1 MFFFKLFFG
10 KILKTKVP
18 NFGFHPNEKKIM
30 NNILIKDIIRQ
41 LEDAENGDLWLDENF
56 EKKLAQ
62 VSEEQAFVR
71 PLPELHSVAEL
82 LSHLIVW
89 RRVNVRRMQGENLD
103 MPDSHPDNWKSNELL
118 KTHYTWKS
126 LKEDFHTSQ
135 QEVIALLSGKDDSYL
150 DTVSTH
156 YDKTYKYLLEGLIH
170 HDMYHMGQL
179 GITIKYL
186 KLQSQS

>member
-1 MFFFKLFFG
+1 
-10 KILKTKVP
+10 
-18 NFGFHPNEKKIM
+18 M

-41 LEDAENGDLWLDENF
+41 LEDAESGDLWLDENF
-56 EKKLAQ
+56 EKKLAR
-62 VSEEQAFVR
+62 VSDEEAFVR
-71 PLPELHSVAEL
+71 PLPELHSAAEL

-89 RRVNVRRMQGENLD
+89 RRVNVRRMMGESLD
-103 MPDSHPDNWKSNELL
+103 MPDDHPDNWKSNELL

-126 LKEDFHTSQ
+126 LKEDFHASQ
-135 QEVIALLSGKDDSYL
+135 QEVIAMLTGKDDSYL

-156 YDKTYKYLLEGLIH
+156 YGKTFKYLLEGLIH

-186 KLQSQS
+186 KLRAE

>member
-1 MFFFKLFFG
+1 MKLAPLLG
-10 KILKTKVP
+10 RGV
-18 NFGFHPNEKKIM
+18 GVRSAKKSAM

-62 VSEEQAFVR
+62 VSEEKAFIR

-103 MPDSHPDNWKSNELL
+103 MPDDHPDNWKSNEQL
-118 KTHYTWKS
+118 KTLYDWTS
-126 LKEDFHTSQ
+126 LKADFHKSQ
-135 QEVIALLSGKDDSYL
+135 QEVIALLAGKDDSYL

-156 YDKTYKYLLEGLIH
+156 YGKTFKYLLEGLIH

-186 KLQSQS
+186 KLQ